1 MQRWKQKYPVQVSIS
16 PGAKCVSVTPVLRG
30 DGVAAE
36 LVLELELVLNTHAL
50 SNFLP
55 GFLQP
60 PVSTLI
66 GLGENLE
73 TFVVV
78 FAQAGSE

>member
-1 MQRWKQKYPVQVSIS
+1 MSIS

-30 DGVAAE
+30 DGVAA
-36 LVLELELVLNTHAL
+36 ELVLNTHAL

>member
-1 MQRWKQKYPVQVSIS
+1 MSIS

-36 LVLELELVLNTHAL
+36 LVLELVLNTHAL